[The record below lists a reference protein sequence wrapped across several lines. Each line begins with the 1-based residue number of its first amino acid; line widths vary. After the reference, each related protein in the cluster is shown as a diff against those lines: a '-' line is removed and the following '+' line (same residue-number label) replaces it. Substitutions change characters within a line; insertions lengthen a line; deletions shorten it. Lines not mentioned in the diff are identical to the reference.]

1 MKLPESQL
9 PGEDMAR
16 ARIKREGGWRGRGE
30 EKGKMGEI
38 RGGGKRG
45 KMFILSC
52 LVNRQNIILSLK
64 FSENVS
70 F

>member
-16 ARIKREGGWRGRGE
+16 VRIKRVGGGGGGVGGEERGE
-30 EKGKMGEI
+30 KGRNLERRE
-38 RGGGKRG
+38 RGADVYPD
-45 KMFILSC
+45 LSTGRRR
-52 LVNRQNIILSLK
+52 L
-64 FSENVS
+64 FSENVL